1 MRNVIRFSKT
11 LLVLYLVFPWINS
24 LNSWMLENHRYAAL
38 IGNSPIAPM
47 PVRNTVRALTKQVM
61 QTPYKCQCCDLWHAH
76 NGLKALDCAVL
87 GLNSFSRNPESLRK
101 QYLEEGC
108 FVSSYIDLRE
118 SLGSRLS
125 LYCSFGLLLVS
136 VCFSRA
142 DAGRR
147 WPQTFPNSG
156 MNDSP
161 EDRLGYFTNL
171 RDFFRAWL
179 GTEFFNAKLEK
190 TIHSGESDYR
200 RFIKKNRKG
209 FAFVVKVRLLFQV
222 FIILFLSLSPLHK
235 IISWFYKK

>member
-61 QTPYKCQCCDLWHAH
+61 HTPYRCQCCDLWHAH
-76 NGLKALDCAVL
+76 SGLKALDCAVL

-118 SLGSRLS
+118 SLESRLS

-142 DAGRR
+142 DEGRR
-147 WPQTFPNSG
+147 WPLTFPNSG
-156 MNDSP
+156 MNDTS
-161 EDRLGYFTNL
+161 EDRLDYFTFL
-171 RDFFRAWL
+171 RYCSLAYG
-179 GTEFFNAKLEK
+179 GTELCISKLGNTINLGENEYHFFIN
-190 TIHSGESDYR
+190 
-200 RFIKKNRKG
+200 KNRKG